1 MSSTL
6 LEGNWKVALTESA
19 QTYLQALDAKR
30 KIAAARGGAS
40 AEAAIV
46 NEQKKQANYLAGD
59 DDKMRAAAANKLRRK
74 NQPTARD
81 SFEARQR
88 RDNENKIART
98 RGAAKAEDGSIVP
111 PGYYRETNMTPK
123 KENPILSNK
132 KGGFPK

>member
-6 LEGNWKVALTESA
+6 QEGNWKVALTESA
-19 QTYLQALDAKR
+19 QTYLQALDKKR
-30 KIAAARGGAS
+30 KIAAARGGPQ

-59 DDKMRAAAANKLRRK
+59 DDKIRTAAANKLRR
-74 NQPTARD
+74 PTTSAAS

-98 RGAAKAEDGSIVP
+98 RGASKAEDGSIVG
-111 PGYYRETNMTPK
+111 PGYYKGPNV
-123 KENPILSNK
+123 LANK
-132 KGGFPK
+132 KGGYPK

>member
-59 DDKMRAAAANKLRRK
+59 DDKMRVAAANKLRRK
-74 NQPTARD
+74 NPTPKD
-81 SFEARQR
+81 TFEARQR

-98 RGAAKAEDGSIVP
+98 RGSAKAEDGSIVA
-111 PGYYRETNMTPK
+111 PGYYKGNTV
-123 KENPILSNK
+123 LDNK

>member
-1 MSSTL
+1 M
-6 LEGNWKVALTESA
+6 ALTESA
-19 QTYLQALDAKR
+19 QTYLQALDKKR

-59 DDKMRAAAANKLRRK
+59 DDKLRTAAANKLRRK
-74 NQPTARD
+74 PSSAKD

-98 RGAAKAEDGSIVP
+98 RGASKAEDGSTVP
-111 PGYYRETNMTPK
+111 PGYYSGNPVLSGK
-123 KENPILSNK
+123 KIGSQK
-132 KGGFPK
+132 